1 MNTETASNSYQ
12 HHHHTRAAEN
22 FFNVPDSI
30 SLINIVKPERLQ
42 NNPMTNS
49 TEDENQH
56 NNSETETKTSINSY
70 HHHRAPRTPESYFN
84 VPESIALLNIVK
96 SERIQSAFQSNR
108 KNHASVWEMVAEV
121 LNRYSARKRSAK
133 QCCNRYENLKK
144 IYTQLKKNPERH
156 VRRNWPYM
164 FLFKEIEEQRGE
176 CWGSNSKRIAL
187 LAKNQDELSYY
198 HRRRQAAE
206 FGALLDK
213 QTQAAV
219 VAQHNLLQSLAAVHS
234 NDSNSNSKLERF
246 LPNHFV
252 EAQLGN
258 DNSATTTMNGGG
270 GGERGG
276 GGGSSNGT
284 SGPPGNVNGVG
295 ANGSVYDESPSPL
308 PLQISRKDQH
318 DSHNISGDL
327 PETAA
332 QTLLQAHLSGNV
344 AAAAVAAAAANN
356 LKEALAQQY
365 EKDCNG
371 ALNLQTNDNNN
382 VSMKSEPMSDGEFN
396 PDDIQ
401 LMQTNYNGSQNFYPN
416 NMDHNIL
423 HPDVI
428 VDTDNLTECSSGQT
442 PKTKRKLSTSTD
454 GDSTNYELIEYL
466 KRREKRDEELLRR
479 MDAREERLLNLLER
493 TVVAIEALTQQSRCT
508 HNSPTPP
515 AAPIRSSTPK
525 PVEKQE
531 KLMENKLVNGNAF
544 KVKLPPTNINN
555 NNSISAATDTATVN
569 CDEESS
575 EKEEQDHE
583 MPEDDLQ
590 NEKKS

>member
-1 MNTETASNSYQ
+1 MCFQDNKS
-12 HHHHTRAAEN
+12 
-22 FFNVPDSI
+22 
-30 SLINIVKPERLQ
+30 
-42 NNPMTNS
+42 
-49 TEDENQH
+49 
-56 NNSETETKTSINSY
+56 SINSY

-219 VAQHNLLQSLAAVHS
+219 VAQHNLLQSLAAAHS

-258 DNSATTTMNGGG
+258 DTSATNGG
-270 GGERGG
+270 
-276 GGGSSNGT
+276 S
-284 SGPPGNVNGVG
+284 
-295 ANGSVYDESPSPL
+295 GSVYDDSSPM
-308 PLQISRKDQH
+308 PLQMTRKDH
-318 DSHNISGDL
+318 DLHEIPDDL
-327 PETAA
+327 PDTSPHN
-332 QTLLQAHLSGNV
+332 LLQAHLNG
-344 AAAAVAAAAANN
+344 AGAAVAAAASG

-371 ALNLQTNDNNN
+371 ALNLQTNDNN
-382 VSMKSEPMSDGEFN
+382 VSMK
-396 PDDIQ
+396 
-401 LMQTNYNGSQNFYPN
+401 
-416 NMDHNIL
+416 
-423 HPDVI
+423 
-428 VDTDNLTECSSGQT
+428 
-442 PKTKRKLSTSTD
+442 
-454 GDSTNYELIEYL
+454 
-466 KRREKRDEELLRR
+466 
-479 MDAREERLLNLLER
+479 
-493 TVVAIEALTQQSRCT
+493 
-508 HNSPTPP
+508 
-515 AAPIRSSTPK
+515 
-525 PVEKQE
+525 
-531 KLMENKLVNGNAF
+531 
-544 KVKLPPTNINN
+544 
-555 NNSISAATDTATVN
+555 
-569 CDEESS
+569 
-575 EKEEQDHE
+575 
-583 MPEDDLQ
+583 
-590 NEKKS
+590 

>member
-1 MNTETASNSYQ
+1 MQNTQICASIDDRSSSTSLKMETR
-12 HHHHTRAAEN
+12 T
-22 FFNVPDSI
+22 P
-30 SLINIVKPERLQ
+30 
-42 NNPMTNS
+42 
-49 TEDENQH
+49 
-56 NNSETETKTSINSY
+56 TSVY

-176 CWGSNSKRIAL
+176 CWGSNSKRMAL
-187 LAKNQDELSYY
+187 IAKNQNELSYY

-234 NDSNSNSKLERF
+234 NDSNSNCKLERF

-258 DNSATTTMNGGG
+258 DTSNTNGADG
-270 GGERGG
+270 
-276 GGGSSNGT
+276 
-284 SGPPGNVNGVG
+284 
-295 ANGSVYDESPSPL
+295 VYDDSSPL
-308 PLQISRKDQH
+308 PLQAARKEEIH
-318 DSHNISGDL
+318 DIADDL
-327 PETAA
+327 PDAA
-332 QTLLQAHLSGNV
+332 AAAAAAAHNLLQAHVNGV
-344 AAAAVAAAAANN
+344 TAVNANE
-356 LKEALAQQY
+356 LKESLAQEY

-371 ALNLQTNDNNN
+371 ALNLQTSDNNN

-401 LMQTNYNGSQNFYPN
+401 LMQTNYNGSQNYYSN

-428 VDTDNLTECSSGQT
+428 VDTDNLSECSSGGGS
-442 PKTKRKLSTSTD
+442 PKCKRKLSTSTD

-479 MDAREERLLNLLER
+479 MDAREERLVSLLER
-493 TVVAIEALTQQSRCT
+493 TVVAIEALVQQKCT
-508 HNSPTPP
+508 HNTTTTDKIDVVTTP
-515 AAPIRSSTPK
+515 IK
-525 PVEKQE
+525 IC
-531 KLMENKLVNGNAF
+531 NGNATHAET
-544 KVKLPPTNINN
+544 K
-555 NNSISAATDTATVN
+555 AAAAVTDAVTS
-569 CDEESS
+569 DESS
-575 EKEEQDHE
+575 EKID
-583 MPEDDLQ
+583 
-590 NEKKS
+590 

>member
-1 MNTETASNSYQ
+1 MSSSVDLKMETR
-12 HHHHTRAAEN
+12 T
-22 FFNVPDSI
+22 P
-30 SLINIVKPERLQ
+30 
-42 NNPMTNS
+42 
-49 TEDENQH
+49 
-56 NNSETETKTSINSY
+56 TSVY

-176 CWGSNSKRIAL
+176 CWGSNSKRMAL
-187 LAKNQDELSYY
+187 IAKNQNELSYY

-234 NDSNSNSKLERF
+234 NDSNSNCKLERF

-258 DNSATTTMNGGG
+258 DTSNT
-270 GGERGG
+270 
-276 GGGSSNGT
+276 NGT
-284 SGPPGNVNGVG
+284 SG
-295 ANGSVYDESPSPL
+295 VYDDESPL
-308 PLQISRKDQH
+308 PLQATRKD
-318 DSHNISGDL
+318 DIREIPDDL
-327 PETAA
+327 PDAATAA
-332 QTLLQAHLSGNV
+332 AAAAAAAAHNLLQAHVNGV
-344 AAAAVAAAAANN
+344 TAVNTN
-356 LKEALAQQY
+356 ELKESLAQEY

-371 ALNLQTNDNNN
+371 ALNLQTSDNN

-401 LMQTNYNGSQNFYPN
+401 LMQTNYNGSQNYYSN

-428 VDTDNLTECSSGQT
+428 VDTDNLSECSSVGGSQ
-442 PKTKRKLSTSTD
+442 KGKRKLSTSTD

-479 MDAREERLLNLLER
+479 LDAREERLVSLLER
-493 TVVAIEALTQQSRCT
+493 TVVAIEALVQFKCT
-508 HNSPTPP
+508 HHTPTTHKMDF
-515 AAPIRSSTPK
+515 AEKST
-525 PVEKQE
+525 
-531 KLMENKLVNGNAF
+531 NICNGNA
-544 KVKLPPTNINN
+544 THAEAT
-555 NNSISAATDTATVN
+555 AASVAADLEAI
-569 CDEESS
+569 DDAS
-575 EKEEQDHE
+575 EK
-583 MPEDDLQ
+583 
-590 NEKKS
+590 K

>member
-1 MNTETASNSYQ
+1 NTETATNAYQ
-12 HHHHTRAAEN
+12 HHHNTRAAEN

-42 NNPMTNS
+42 NNAMNHS
-49 TEDENQH
+49 AEDENQQ

-258 DNSATTTMNGGG
+258 DSSCNNNTMNGSGG
-270 GGERGG
+270 DR
-276 GGGSSNGT
+276 GGSSNGT
-284 SGPPGNVNGVG
+284 GGSADINGT
-295 ANGSVYDESPSPL
+295 NGSVYDESPSPL
-308 PLQISRKDQH
+308 PLQMSRKDPH
-318 DSHNISGDL
+318 DVSHNISADL
-327 PETAA
+327 PENAA
-332 QTLLQAHLSGNV
+332 HNLLQAHLSGGV

-371 ALNLQTNDNNN
+371 ALNLQTSDNNN

-401 LMQTNYNGSQNFYPN
+401 LMQTNYNG
-416 NMDHNIL
+416 
-423 HPDVI
+423 
-428 VDTDNLTECSSGQT
+428 
-442 PKTKRKLSTSTD
+442 
-454 GDSTNYELIEYL
+454 
-466 KRREKRDEELLRR
+466 
-479 MDAREERLLNLLER
+479 
-493 TVVAIEALTQQSRCT
+493 
-508 HNSPTPP
+508 
-515 AAPIRSSTPK
+515 
-525 PVEKQE
+525 
-531 KLMENKLVNGNAF
+531 
-544 KVKLPPTNINN
+544 
-555 NNSISAATDTATVN
+555 
-569 CDEESS
+569 
-575 EKEEQDHE
+575 
-583 MPEDDLQ
+583 
-590 NEKKS
+590 

>member
-1 MNTETASNSYQ
+1 MNAETASNAYQ
-12 HHHHTRAAEN
+12 HHHNTRAAEN

-42 NNPMTNS
+42 NNPMNHS

-96 SERIQSAFQSNR
+96 SERIQTAFQSNR

-234 NDSNSNSKLERF
+234 NDSSSNSKLERF

-258 DNSATTTMNGGG
+258 DNSGVTLNGNAGERGTGSSNGSGGG
-270 GGERGG
+270 GGGG
-276 GGGSSNGT
+276 IGGDLGT
-284 SGPPGNVNGVG
+284 
-295 ANGSVYDESPSPL
+295 NGSVYDDSPSPL
-308 PLQISRKDQH
+308 SLQMSRKDHH
-318 DSHNISGDL
+318 DTHNISAEL
-327 PETAA
+327 PDNAA
-332 QTLLQAHLSGNV
+332 HNLLQAHLSGGV

-371 ALNLQTNDNNN
+371 ALNLQTSDNN

-401 LMQTNYNGSQNFYPN
+401 LMPTNYNGSQNFYPN
-416 NMDHNIL
+416 NIDHNIL

-428 VDTDNLTECSSGQT
+428 VDTNNLTECSSGQT

-508 HNSPTPP
+508 HNPP
-515 AAPIRSSTPK
+515 PRSSTPK
-525 PVEKQE
+525 PENPEQPI
-531 KLMENKLVNGNAF
+531 ENKLLNGNAF
-544 KVKLPPTNINN
+544 KVKLSSIS
-555 NNSISAATDTATVN
+555 NNSSSIVADKPATKD
-569 CDEESS
+569 D
-575 EKEEQDHE
+575 KEEAEGQAEEDEDKEKSNNE
-583 MPEDDLQ
+583 M
-590 NEKKS
+590 KS

>member
-1 MNTETASNSYQ
+1 MQNTQICATIDDRSSSTSLKMETR
-12 HHHHTRAAEN
+12 T
-22 FFNVPDSI
+22 P
-30 SLINIVKPERLQ
+30 
-42 NNPMTNS
+42 
-49 TEDENQH
+49 
-56 NNSETETKTSINSY
+56 TSVY

-176 CWGSNSKRIAL
+176 CWGSNSKRMAL
-187 LAKNQDELSYY
+187 IAKNQNELSYY

-234 NDSNSNSKLERF
+234 NDSNSNCKLERF

-258 DNSATTTMNGGG
+258 DTSNTNGPDG
-270 GGERGG
+270 
-276 GGGSSNGT
+276 
-284 SGPPGNVNGVG
+284 
-295 ANGSVYDESPSPL
+295 VYDDSSPL
-308 PLQISRKDQH
+308 PLQAAHKDGIH
-318 DSHNISGDL
+318 EIPDDL
-327 PETAA
+327 PDNATAA
-332 QTLLQAHLSGNV
+332 AAAAAAAAHNLLQAHVNGV
-344 AAAAVAAAAANN
+344 TAVNTN
-356 LKEALAQQY
+356 ELKESLAQEY

-371 ALNLQTNDNNN
+371 ALNLQTSDNNN
-382 VSMKSEPMSDGEFN
+382 VSMNFSNSSRSEPMSDGEFN

-401 LMQTNYNGSQNFYPN
+401 LMQTNYNGSQNYYSN

-428 VDTDNLTECSSGQT
+428 VDTDNLSECSSGGGS
-442 PKTKRKLSTSTD
+442 PKHKRKLSTSTD

-479 MDAREERLLNLLER
+479 MDAREERLVSLLER
-493 TVVAIEALTQQSRCT
+493 TVVAIEALVQHKCT
-508 HNSPTPP
+508 HHNNPPT
-515 AAPIRSSTPK
+515 ADKIEVVDKSIK
-525 PVEKQE
+525 IC
-531 KLMENKLVNGNAF
+531 NGNATPSEA
-544 KVKLPPTNINN
+544 KAAA
-555 NNSISAATDTATVN
+555 AATIAADPIISDDT
-569 CDEESS
+569 S
-575 EKEEQDHE
+575 EKD
-583 MPEDDLQ
+583 
-590 NEKKS
+590 